1 MPEAPRVV
9 LLMIPFTGYD
19 RGLLEGIARYT
30 QVQSPWVYYLSGDYP
45 EVPLPSPDSLSG
57 AFHWPEYVSGAA
69 AQTPFPDL
77 RRWRANGVIG
87 RIQSARIA
95 RKVLASRLPVIA
107 IDLSEEQLAR
117 DNPLSKISEIRADSR
132 QAGRLAAEHFLERGF
147 RNFAFCGYQG
157 RIWSRQRQEGFCERL
172 CEAGFSCNVYEPQC
186 SPHTPCARRRA
197 GRVGAAS
204 MPRTRSVR
212 ATLEQRS
219 LSWSAEQPMVAAW
232 LKSLPNP
239 VAIMACSDIRG
250 RQVSEASLAQGLCVP
265 DDVAIVGVDDDHLIC
280 NLTNPPLSSVA
291 FNLNQAGYRAAEL
304 LDGLMTG
311 RVRRPQRIM
320 VEALWVVARRSSDV
334 IATEDRHVSVALRF
348 IRDHARESINVD
360 DVVEQAGPS
369 RRGLEIR
376 FRGILGRSI
385 RDEIQRV
392 RLACAKQLLLDTN
405 LPTQRI
411 AALVGFSSLQYL
423 SNVFRREAGMTLA
436 QFRRRMQVP

>member
-19 RGLLEGIARYT
+19 RGLLDGIARYT

-45 EVPLPSPDSLSG
+45 EVPLPAPDSLSG
-57 AFHWPEYVSGAA
+57 AFQWPEYGSGAA

-87 RIQSARIA
+87 RIQSATIA

-107 IDLSEEQLAR
+107 IDLSDEQLAR
-117 DNPLSKISEIRADSR
+117 DNPLSKISEIRADSH

-147 RNFAFCGYQG
+147 RNFAFCGYKG

-172 CEAGFSCNVYEPQC
+172 DEAGFACNVYEPKP
-186 SPHTPCARRRA
+186 SRR
-197 GRVGAAS
+197 
-204 MPRTRSVR
+204 TI
-212 ATLEQRS
+212 
-219 LSWSAEQPMVAAW
+219 SWKWEQPMVAAW

-250 RQVSEASLAQGLCVP
+250 RQVSEASRGQGLSVP
-265 DDVAIVGVDDDHLIC
+265 DDVAIVGVDDDQLIC

-304 LDGLMTG
+304 LDGLMSG

-334 IATEDRHVSVALRF
+334 IATDDRHVSVALRF
-348 IRDHARESINVD
+348 IRDHARESINVA

-376 FRGILGRSI
+376 FRSILGRSI

-392 RLACAKQLLLDTN
+392 RLTYAKQLLLDTN

-411 AALVGFSSLQYL
+411 ATLVGFSSLQYL